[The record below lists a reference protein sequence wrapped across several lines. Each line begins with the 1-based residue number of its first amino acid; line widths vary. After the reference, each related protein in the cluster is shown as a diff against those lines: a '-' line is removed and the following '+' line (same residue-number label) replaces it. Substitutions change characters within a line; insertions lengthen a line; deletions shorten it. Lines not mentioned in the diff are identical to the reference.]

1 MLTVS
6 NKLTT
11 SLVIPEGMGD
21 KGALVLS
28 PKTEA
33 KVEKVTAS
41 LKDAEKRGFVAIAYP
56 PTRKKNTVKSTA
68 KTAPNT
74 EAKAE
79 SQETP

>member
-6 NKLTT
+6 NKLAT
-11 SLVIPEGMGD
+11 SLVIPEGLGD

-41 LKDAEKRGFVAIAYP
+41 LKDAEKRGLVGIAYP
-56 PTRKKNTVKSTA
+56 PTRKKNKA
-68 KTAPNT
+68 KVETNT
-74 EAKAE
+74 ETKADP
-79 SQETP
+79 QETA